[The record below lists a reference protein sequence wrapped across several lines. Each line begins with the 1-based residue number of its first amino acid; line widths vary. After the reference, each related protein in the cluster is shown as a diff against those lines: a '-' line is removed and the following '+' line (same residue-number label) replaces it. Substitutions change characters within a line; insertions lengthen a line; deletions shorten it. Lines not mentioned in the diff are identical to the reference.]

1 MEIEYNQYKLT
12 IYIYTNL
19 IKNLCIKKKCEYE
32 IHNILERFFLCV
44 NNLKKDNTWSTIF
57 TNVSFRHACVK
68 QLLKE
73 FYEKRKKYLKRS
85 LNKEIIKNIILEIIL
100 KKINLFIKKKKPID
114 RKKTVIK
121 YNGNYII
128 FRDIKVEVNPKILI
142 ELKKYKRKYVAKMV
156 CRYSAMLIRS
166 QQWGI
171 PLEQYDYLYKKY
183 GIKYEGFASPLNSRM
198 IRYKDGYFC
207 SLFYDTDKYF
217 GSLGD
222 FFEVDMLEKNN
233 IGWTINP
240 PYIEDLM
247 LKSAQKCI
255 KTINKAKKRKKKILI
270 FYIMPGWFDAKTYKL
285 LHNFKHTKYE
295 EILKPNQHFYEDIS
309 GKKIISIFN
318 SIVFILDSY
327 NYNINYSNINK
338 KMKI

>member
-12 IYIYTNL
+12 KYIYTNL

-73 FYEKRKKYLKRS
+73 FYEKRKYLKRS

-142 ELKKYKRKYVAKMV
+142 ELKKYKRKQVAKMV

-166 QQWGI
+166 QQWSI
-171 PLEQYDYLYKKY
+171 PL
-183 GIKYEGFASPLNSRM
+183 
-198 IRYKDGYFC
+198 
-207 SLFYDTDKYF
+207 
-217 GSLGD
+217 
-222 FFEVDMLEKNN
+222 
-233 IGWTINP
+233 
-240 PYIEDLM
+240 
-247 LKSAQKCI
+247 
-255 KTINKAKKRKKKILI
+255 
-270 FYIMPGWFDAKTYKL
+270 
-285 LHNFKHTKYE
+285 
-295 EILKPNQHFYEDIS
+295 
-309 GKKIISIFN
+309 
-318 SIVFILDSY
+318 FI
-327 NYNINYSNINK
+327 
-338 KMKI
+338 